1 MAVGERLLPNGE
13 LFMDY
18 MKVHLENSKLKFHN
32 ASKDEENKQLK
43 FHNSKLKFHNSK
55 LNVLLSQNFSQ
66 SATQLYICPPSA
78 PFQEQE
84 LQDIFK
90 WARNQANSIPIL
102 KGNSL
107 LSESKFRV
115 PLATEKEEIHQ
126 EFITYVLMYYLSKK
140 ASQIKL
146 EDNSFSSGLKHTND
160 KIDLLVVLKDHLVH
174 TYDNLYSFIEIKR
187 DLTTKLREVRSFLF
201 FFNFLS
207 FFFFFFF
214 FFCQS
219 FFQFHFT
226 LGGDSGKGA
235 VSRDDIPAI

>member
-13 LFMDY
+13 LFMDF

-43 FHNSKLKFHNSK
+43 LNLSK

-66 SATQLYICPPSA
+66 SATQLYIPPSA

-140 ASQIKL
+140 EFPIKL

-187 DLTTKLREVRSFLF
+187 DLTTKLGEVRSFLF

-214 FFCQS
+214 FFLS
-219 FFQFHFT
+219 II
-226 LGGDSGKGA
+226 LP
-235 VSRDDIPAI
+235 IPLHIR